1 MPVSRKRKKKK
12 KTKKTKK
19 TKNTKKK
26 IYKPYEVVKQNFVQ
40 FENPFPK
47 DIPFEKRLEIIIEI
61 GNKSKEEYEK
71 EYENLIGYFTEYD
84 SLYLCSFCAY
94 YFVRNEE
101 GIDREAIDGHLDFPP
116 FYLEILQ
123 CVALMSEKVI
133 SAKPLKEKISDFEST
148 IKKLNK
154 SQSTSYFKLAEKA
167 KSQEDINAIVLRTEM
182 MVQTLAVRNWAYV
195 HQMDEITSE
204 LANLVEPL
212 FNDEIGFKSSHLLD
226 LLSGTIA
233 LTEKKLNNHLKK
245 IRSFITPKK
254 YFDVFTKYEEVFPH
268 VDKTDFAQR
277 EEIWAHVNKNIN
289 NLKAMFLA
297 HSDYFLSDVYSHSIK
312 EISNHLSN
320 KLSEIEVSN
329 ILAKLSYHLGELS
342 EINKDFIFLDNPV
355 HLKPFVR
362 IEGVKYF
369 SIIPHMFS
377 HIALDILET
386 FITQNSKIKNQ
397 YLSVKGKYLED
408 KVEKLMRKSFPKA
421 QIYKGSLWS
430 RKDDDKLYEN
440 DLIVIIEEFAII
452 IECKSGTVSP
462 PAKRGA
468 PERLFKTMK
477 ELVVE
482 PSEQA
487 IRFQNFLKENPKL
500 HKLKTKS
507 VTVNNIDSSKIRYYI
522 PLGVTLSNLGSIG
535 CNLKKLISAKIISH
549 KLSELAPSISYT
561 DLEIIFE
568 ILTTQAEKI
577 HYLSRRREFEAHVNF
592 QGDEMDL
599 FGFYLDNGFNI
610 GETEFDEKFHI
621 DLTLKSKELDPY
633 FIGKHRNVKVEKPA
647 LQKTKYWSDL
657 LRKIELNSQNWLV
670 SSFIL
675 LNQPK
680 ENQIEYENKLK
691 QLMSMV
697 INDECEKKHNYL
709 LMHFGP
715 ERRKYILVG
724 YPYKDTD
731 RETRNGIINDIVCSI
746 KEQENVKGYLII
758 GYDLNS
764 SNYPYSVLAGS
775 MKTRL
780 FDKLDK

>member
-1 MPVSRKRKKKK
+1 MPVSRKRKEKKK
-12 KTKKTKK
+12 
-19 TKNTKKK
+19 NTNIKKK
-26 IYKPYEVVKQNFVQ
+26 IYKPYEVVKRNFIS
-40 FENPFPK
+40 FENPFPE

-61 GNKSKEEYEK
+61 GNKSKDEYEK
-71 EYENLIGYFTEYD
+71 EYEKILSYFKEYD

-123 CVALMSEKVI
+123 CIALMSEKVI
-133 SAKPLKEKISDFEST
+133 SAKPLNEKIFDFEST

-154 SQSTSYFKLAEKA
+154 SQSASYFKLAEKA
-167 KSQEDINAIVLRTEM
+167 TSQEDVSAIMLRTEM
-182 MVQTLAVRNWAYV
+182 MVHTLAIRNWAYI
-195 HQMDEITSE
+195 HQMNEITLE
-204 LANLVEPL
+204 LGNLVEPL
-212 FNDEIGFKSSHLLD
+212 FKDEIGFKPSHLLD
-226 LLSGTIA
+226 LLTGIIE
-233 LTEKKLNNHLKK
+233 LTEKKLNNHRKK
-245 IRSFITPKK
+245 THSFITPKK
-254 YFDVFTKYEEVFPH
+254 YDDVFAKYEEAFPH
-268 VDKTDFAQR
+268 VDKTDVAKR
-277 EEIWAHVNKNIN
+277 EKIWSLVRKNLK

-297 HSDYFLSDVYSHSIK
+297 HSDYFLSDVYSHSIT
-312 EISNHLSN
+312 EVSNHLSN

-329 ILAKLSYHLGELS
+329 ILNKLSYYLGELS
-342 EINKDFIFLDNPV
+342 AINKDFIFLDNPV

-362 IEGVKYF
+362 MNGEKYF

-386 FITQNSKIKNQ
+386 FISQNSKINNQ
-397 YLSVKGKYLED
+397 YTSVKGNYLED

-430 RKDDDKLYEN
+430 RQDDVKLYEN
-440 DLIVIIEEFAII
+440 DLIVLIEEFAII

-500 HKLKTKS
+500 HELKTKS
-507 VTVNNIDSSKIRYYI
+507 GTVNNIDSSKIRYYI

-610 GETEFDEKFHI
+610 GETEFDENFHI

-633 FIGKHRNVKVEKPA
+633 FIGKHRNVEVEKPA

-657 LRKIELNSQNWLV
+657 LSKIELNSQNWLV

-680 ENQIEYENKLK
+680 EDQIKYEKKLK
-691 QLMSMV
+691 QLMHMV

-709 LMHFGP
+709 FMHFGP

-731 RETRNGIINDIVCSI
+731 RQTRNGIINDIVSSI
-746 KEQENVKGYLII
+746 NEQKNIKGYLII
-758 GYDLNS
+758 GYDLDS
-764 SNYPYSVLAGS
+764 SNYPYSVLVGS
-775 MKTRL
+775 MKTNL
-780 FDKLDK
+780 FDKIDK

>member
-1 MPVSRKRKKKK
+1 MPVSRKRKKNTRIKEKK
-12 KTKKTKK
+12 I
-19 TKNTKKK
+19 KKK
-26 IYKPYEVVKQNFVQ
+26 IYKPYEVVKQNFVRH
-40 FENPFPK
+40 ENPFPK
-47 DIPFEKRLEIIIEI
+47 EIPFEKRLEIVVEI
-61 GNKSKEEYEK
+61 GNKSKLEYEK
-71 EYENLIGYFTEYD
+71 EYEKLISYFKEYD

-101 GIDREAIDGHLDFPP
+101 GIDREAIDGYLDFNP

-123 CVALMSEKVI
+123 CFALISEKVI
-133 SAKPLKEKISDFEST
+133 SEKPLDEKVFDFKST

-154 SQSTSYFKLAEKA
+154 SQSASYFKLAEKA
-167 KSQEDINAIVLRTEM
+167 TNQEDISAIMLRTEM
-182 MVQTLAVRNWAYV
+182 MVHTLAVRNWAYV

-212 FNDEIGFKSSHLLD
+212 FNDEIGFRSDYLLEV
-226 LLSGTIA
+226 LSGIIT
-233 LTEKKLNNHLKK
+233 LTEKKINNHHRKTL
-245 IRSFITPKK
+245 SFITLKK
-254 YFDVFTKYEEVFPH
+254 YDDVFTKYEEVFPH
-268 VDKTDFAQR
+268 VDKTDKAER
-277 EEIWAHVNKNIN
+277 EEIWSYVNKNLK
-289 NLKAMFLA
+289 NLKAMLLA
-297 HSDYFLSDVYSHSIK
+297 HSDYFLFDVYSHSLT

-329 ILAKLSYHLGELS
+329 ILEKLSYQLGELS

-355 HLKPFVR
+355 HLKPFVC
-362 IEGVKYF
+362 IDKEKYF

-386 FITQNSKIKNQ
+386 FISKNSKIRNQ
-397 YLSVKGKYLED
+397 YQSVKGKYLED
-408 KVEKLMRKSFPKA
+408 KVETLMRKSFPKA
-421 QIYKGSLWS
+421 QIFTGSLWS
-430 RKDDDKLYEN
+430 RKEENKLYEN
-440 DLIVIIEEFAII
+440 DLIVLIEEFAII
-452 IECKSGTVSP
+452 IECKSGSVSA

-487 IRFQNFLKENPKL
+487 IRFQNFLKENPKP
-500 HKLKTKS
+500 HKFKTKS
-507 VTVNNIDSSKIRYYI
+507 GTVNNVDSSKIRFYI
-522 PLGVTLSNLGSIG
+522 PLGVTLSNLGFIG

-561 DLEIIFE
+561 DLEIIFD

-610 GETEFDEKFHI
+610 GETEFDEDLHI
-621 DLTLKSKELDPY
+621 DLTLKSKEIDPY
-633 FIGKHRNVKVEKPA
+633 FIGRHRHVKVEKPT

-657 LRKIELNSQNWLV
+657 LRKIELNSPNWLI

-675 LNQPK
+675 LNLPK
-680 ENQIEYENKLK
+680 EDQIKYEDKIEQLK
-691 QLMSMV
+691 GMV
-697 INDECEKKHNYL
+697 INDMCEKEHNYL

-724 YPYKDTD
+724 YPYKNTS
-731 RETRNGIINDIVCSI
+731 RETRNEIINDIASSI
-746 KEQENVKGYLII
+746 KEQNNVKGYLII
-758 GYDLNS
+758 GYNLNS
-764 SNYPYSVLAGS
+764 SDYPYSVLAGS

-780 FDKLDK
+780 FDTLD

>member
-1 MPVSRKRKKKK
+1 MPVSRERNKKKK
-12 KTKKTKK
+12 KTRI
-19 TKNTKKK
+19 KKK
-26 IYKPYEVVKQNFVQ
+26 IYKPYEVVKQEFVR
-40 FENPFPK
+40 FENPFPE

-71 EYENLIGYFTEYD
+71 EYKNLIGYFKEYD

-94 YFVRNEE
+94 YFGRHEE
-101 GIDREAIDGHLDFPP
+101 GIDREAIDGYLDFPP

-123 CVALMSEKVI
+123 CVALMTEKVI
-133 SAKPLKEKISDFEST
+133 SAKPLNENISNFEST
-148 IKKLNK
+148 VKNLNK
-154 SQSTSYFKLAEKA
+154 SQSASYFKLAEKA
-167 KSQEDINAIVLRTEM
+167 ISQEDISAILLRIEM
-182 MVQTLAVRNWAYV
+182 MVHTLAVRNWAYV
-195 HQMDEITSE
+195 HQMDEITLE
-204 LANLVEPL
+204 LANLVEPFFKDGL
-212 FNDEIGFKSSHLLD
+212 GFIPSHILD
-226 LLSGTIA
+226 LLSGIIE
-233 LTEKKLNNHLKK
+233 LNENKLNNHLKK
-245 IRSFITPKK
+245 TRSFITAKK
-254 YFDVFTKYEEVFPH
+254 YDDVFTKYEEVFPH
-268 VDKTDFAQR
+268 VNKTSPQQR
-277 EEIWAHVNKNIN
+277 EKIWTLVNKNLK

-297 HSDYFLSDVYSHSIK
+297 HSDYFLSDVYTHNITEVSI
-312 EISNHLSN
+312 HLSN
-320 KLSEIEVSN
+320 KLSENE
-329 ILAKLSYHLGELS
+329 ILKILDKLSYHLGELS
-342 EINKDFIFLDNPV
+342 ELNKDFIFLDNPI
-355 HLKPFVR
+355 HLKPFIKTDER
-362 IEGVKYF
+362 KYF
-369 SIIPHMFS
+369 SVIPHMFS
-377 HIALDILET
+377 HIALDILES
-386 FITQNSKIKNQ
+386 FISQNSKLNNQ

-408 KVEKLMRKSFPKA
+408 KVEKLMRKSFPNA

-430 RKDDDKLYEN
+430 QKDDDKLYEN
-440 DLIVIIEEFAII
+440 DLIVLIEEFAII
-452 IECKSGTVSP
+452 IECKSGAVSP

-507 VTVNNIDSSKIRYYI
+507 GKVNDIDSSKIKFYV
-522 PLGVTLSNLGSIG
+522 PLGITLSNLGSIG

-549 KLSELAPSISYT
+549 NLSELAPSISYT

-577 HYLSRRREFEAHVNF
+577 HYLSRRREFEAHVDF

-610 GETEFDEKFHI
+610 GETEFDENFHI

-647 LQKTKYWSDL
+647 LQKTKYWSEL
-657 LRKIELNSQNWLV
+657 LQKIELNAKNWLV

-675 LNQPK
+675 LNQLK
-680 ENQIEYENKLK
+680 EDQIEYEKKIK
-691 QLMSMV
+691 QLMAMV

-709 LMHFGP
+709 IMHFGP

-731 RETRNGIINDIVCSI
+731 RKTRDGIINDIVWLI
-746 KEQENVKGYLII
+746 EEEDNVNGYLII
-758 GYDLNS
+758 GYNLDSLD
-764 SNYPYSVLAGS
+764 YPYSVLAGS

-780 FDKLDK
+780 FDKLD

>member
-1 MPVSRKRKKKK
+1 MPVSRKRKQK
-12 KTKKTKK
+12 
-19 TKNTKKK
+19 KNTKAKKK
-26 IYKPYEVVKQNFVQ
+26 IYKPYEVVKQEFVR
-40 FENPFPK
+40 FENPFPE
-47 DIPFEKRLEIIIEI
+47 DIPFEKRLEIIVEV

-71 EYENLIGYFTEYD
+71 EYENLIGYFKEYD

-94 YFVRNEE
+94 YFGRHEE
-101 GIDREAIDGHLDFPP
+101 GIDREAIDGYLDFPP

-123 CVALMSEKVI
+123 CVALMTEKVI
-133 SAKPLKEKISDFEST
+133 SAKPLNEKISDFEST
-148 IKKLNK
+148 VKNLNK
-154 SQSTSYFKLAEKA
+154 SQSASYFKLAEKA
-167 KSQEDINAIVLRTEM
+167 TSQEDISAILLRTEM
-182 MVQTLAVRNWAYV
+182 MIHTLAVRNWAYV
-195 HQMDEITSE
+195 HQMDEITLE
-204 LANLVEPL
+204 LANLVESL
-212 FNDEIGFKSSHLLD
+212 FKDSIGFIPSHLLD
-226 LLSGTIA
+226 LLSGIIE
-233 LTEKKLNNHLKK
+233 LSEKKLNNHLKK
-245 IRSFITPKK
+245 TRSFIIPKK
-254 YFDVFTKYEEVFPH
+254 YDDVFTKYEEVFPH
-268 VDKTDFAQR
+268 VNKTSTAQR
-277 EEIWAHVNKNIN
+277 EKIWSHVNKNIK

-297 HSDYFLSDVYSHSIK
+297 HSDYFLSDVYSHNITEVSNYLSNKISES
-312 EISNHLSN
+312 EISN
-320 KLSEIEVSN
+320 
-329 ILAKLSYHLGELS
+329 ILDKLSYYLGELS

-355 HLKPFVR
+355 HLKPFIKIKER
-362 IEGVKYF
+362 KYF
-369 SIIPHMFS
+369 SVIPHMFS
-377 HIALDILET
+377 HIALDILES
-386 FITQNSKIKNQ
+386 FISQNSKIKNQ

-408 KVEKLMRKSFPKA
+408 KVEKLMKKSFPKA

-430 RKDDDKLYEN
+430 RKEDDKLYEN
-440 DLIVIIEEFAII
+440 DLIVLIEEFAII

-468 PERLFKTMK
+468 TERLFKTMK
-477 ELVVE
+477 ELVVD

-487 IRFQNFLKENPKL
+487 IRFQNFLKENPEL

-507 VTVNNIDSSKIRYYI
+507 GTINNIDSSKIRFYV

-535 CNLKKLISAKIISH
+535 CNLKKLISANIISN

-610 GETEFDEKFHI
+610 GETEFDENFHI
-621 DLTLKSKELDPY
+621 NLTLKSKELDPY

-657 LRKIELNSQNWLV
+657 LSKIESSSKNWLV

-680 ENQIEYENKLK
+680 EDQIEYEKKLK
-691 QLMSMV
+691 QLMGMV

-709 LMHFGP
+709 FMHFGP

-731 RETRNGIINDIVCSI
+731 RETRDGIINDIVGLI
-746 KEQENVKGYLII
+746 EEEENVKGYLII
-758 GYDLNS
+758 GYNLDS

-780 FDKLDK
+780 FDKLD

>member
-1 MPVSRKRKKKK
+1 MPVSKKRKKRKKSTKIKK
-12 KTKKTKK
+12 KV
-19 TKNTKKK
+19 
-26 IYKPYEVVKQNFVQ
+26 YKPYEVVKHEFVR
-40 FENPFPK
+40 FDNPFPK

-71 EYENLIGYFTEYD
+71 EYANLICYFKEYD

-94 YFVRNEE
+94 YFGRHEE
-101 GIDREAIDGHLDFPP
+101 GIDREAIDGYIDFPP
-116 FYLEILQ
+116 YYLEILQ
-123 CVALMSEKVI
+123 CVALMTEKVI
-133 SAKPLKEKISDFEST
+133 SAKPLNEKITDFEST
-148 IKKLNK
+148 IKNLNK
-154 SQSTSYFKLAEKA
+154 SQSASYFKLAEKVS
-167 KSQEDINAIVLRTEM
+167 SQEDISAIVLRTEM
-182 MVQTLAVRNWAYV
+182 MVHTLAVRNWAYV
-195 HQMDEITSE
+195 NQMNEITLE
-204 LANLVEPL
+204 LANLIETV
-212 FNDEIGFKSSHLLD
+212 FKDGIGFIPSHLLD
-226 LLSGTIA
+226 LLSGIIE
-233 LTEKKLNNHLKK
+233 LNENKLNNHLKRT
-245 IRSFITPKK
+245 RSFVTPKK
-254 YFDVFTKYEEVFPH
+254 YDDVFTKYEEAFPT
-268 VDKTDFAQR
+268 VDKTNTAQR
-277 EEIWAHVNKNIN
+277 EKIWSLVGKNIK

-297 HSDYFLSDVYSHSIK
+297 HSDYFLSDVYSHSII
-312 EISNHLSN
+312 EVSNHLSN
-320 KLSEIEVSN
+320 KISEVEISN
-329 ILAKLSYHLGELS
+329 ILDKLSYHLGELS

-355 HLKPFVR
+355 HLKPF
-362 IEGVKYF
+362 IKTDEEKYF
-369 SIIPHMFS
+369 SVIPHMFS
-377 HIALDILET
+377 HIALDILES
-386 FITQNSKIKNQ
+386 FIEQNSIINKQ
-397 YLSVKGKYLED
+397 YLSVKGKYLEE
-408 KVEKLMRKSFPKA
+408 KVENLMRKSFPKA
-421 QIYKGSLWS
+421 KVYKGSLWK

-440 DLIVIIEEFAII
+440 DLIVLIEEFAII
-452 IECKSGTVSP
+452 IECKSGTISP

-507 VTVNNIDSSKIRYYI
+507 GTVNNIDSSKIRFYV
-522 PLGVTLSNLGSIG
+522 PLGLTLSNLGSIG
-535 CNLKKLISAKIISH
+535 CNLKKLISSKIISH

-610 GETEFDEKFHI
+610 GETEFDENFLI

-633 FIGKHRNVKVEKPA
+633 FIGKHRNVKVEKPT
-647 LQKTKYWSDL
+647 LQKTEYWSDL
-657 LRKIELNSQNWLV
+657 LMKIESSSKNWLV

-680 ENQIEYENKLK
+680 EDQIEYEKKLK
-691 QLMSMV
+691 QLMNMV

-709 LMHFGP
+709 FMHFGP

-731 RETRNGIINDIVCSI
+731 RETRDGIINDIVGLI
-746 KEQENVKGYLII
+746 EEQENVKGYLII

-764 SNYPYSVLAGS
+764 INYPYTVLAGS

-780 FDKLDK
+780 FDKLD